1 MYIKLSIDQTPSSPV
16 KTTFTCFYNQTSE
29 KQKFKFS
36 QHEDV
41 HAVNALLLKEIIKK
55 KLPHKLLW
63 AQNIVYPQS
72 QTHKPPQA
80 CILVLALPAKQI
92 QKARHPQWGLQTVHG
107 ILTVPYHFAAKSL
120 FESENNTKP
129 LCSSGFVKESSVHW
143 RTWELFSLVLNNWTV
158 NQVRLWFKF
167 YLVSF
172 STNTNLAKVN
182 LYVDVSTLV
191 QLKSFSFSTQSP
203 VKPPQNTTGNNT

>member
-1 MYIKLSIDQTPSSPV
+1 ML
-16 KTTFTCFYNQTSE
+16 C
-29 KQKFKFS
+29 
-36 QHEDV
+36 
-41 HAVNALLLKEIIKK
+41 
-55 KLPHKLLW
+55 

-72 QTHKPPQA
+72 QTNKPPQA

-129 LCSSGFVKESSVHW
+129 IYYSGFVKESSVHW

-182 LYVDVSTLV
+182 LSVDVSTLV

-203 VKPPQNTTGNNT
+203 VKPPQNTMGNNT